1 MSIRKMG
8 KACLL
13 LKWGAG
19 KLVAPLSI
27 DPQWEKYLV
36 LSLQFRHGCV
46 STQPFEA
53 MLVKIIIQGHC
64 FYHHHHN

>member
-19 KLVAPLSI
+19 KLVAPLAI

-46 STQPFEA
+46 STQPFEG
-53 MLVKIIIQGHC
+53 MLAIVIIIKAH
-64 FYHHHHN
+64 FLSLS

>member
-53 MLVKIIIQGHC
+53 MLVKI
-64 FYHHHHN
+64 HHPRALYLSPSS